1 MVPPCFAGLP
11 ALSNLPANHGLGDDY
26 AALDAFTVRL
36 GSEFLRCATPAVLSR
51 GRRPC
56 RARQRILVSVS
67 AKSCD
72 VKGSIAGSLGDG
84 VFG

>member
-36 GSEFLRCATPAVLSR
+36 GREVLRRATRRFSVTTAVPVWRADGYSSLSTPFLLMSLA
-51 GRRPC
+51 
-56 RARQRILVSVS
+56 
-67 AKSCD
+67 
-72 VKGSIAGSLGDG
+72 SIARGMC
-84 VFG
+84 